1 MLTNIKRGVIIYMV
15 ILNMKRKAL
24 EDIVKWRDK
33 YNRKPLFIFGARQV
47 GKTYLVKKLFAEQY
61 YKNSNIYIDFKRD
74 EEIRDYFSRTV
85 DASKLIEF
93 LQQKFNKKINKNVLI
108 IFDEIQECLPA
119 ISSLKYFNQDFP
131 EIPIIATGS
140 MVRIKLKR
148 KSRGTK
154 NVENFF
160 PVGKIDQLYL
170 WPLNFEEYLINSNE
184 ILYNT
189 IKNAYFN
196 KIPLEDVVHQ
206 HAINELYNYLLIGG
220 MPDCVKTYL
229 HTKSLFE
236 ARQVGKV
243 LYDNYLSDME
253 LYQASPEAFIRSKL
267 LFSNIYSE
275 LNKENKNIKFSNLEK
290 GSKYR
295 EFTSPLDWLITA
307 NLVMK
312 SKLVKENVTFPL
324 VQDNTSTFRIYMMD
338 SGMFAMQSQIDM
350 TTFYDNTRRNELSG
364 IFFENYVA
372 TEFVSKEIPLFYWK
386 GKNDA
391 EFEFLVMS
399 KNRVIPIDVKK
410 NKGTL
415 NSLEKYK
422 NRNKCDLVIKISK
435 NNYGY
440 DEFKNILTLPIY
452 MTFLL
457 SEDISKN
464 NI

>member
-1 MLTNIKRGVIIYMV
+1 MIIYMV
-15 ILNMKRKAL
+15 IFDMKRKAL
-24 EDIVKWRDK
+24 DDILKWKDK
-33 YNRKPLFIFGARQV
+33 FNRKPLFVFGARQV
-47 GKTYLVKKLFAEQY
+47 GKTYLVKKLFADQY
-61 YKNSNIYIDFKRD
+61 YKNSYIYIDFKRD
-74 EEIRDYFSRTV
+74 ENIQDYFSRTV
-85 DASKLIEF
+85 DAGKLIEF
-93 LQQKFNKKINKNVLI
+93 LQQKFNKKITKNTLI
-108 IFDEIQECLPA
+108 IFDEVQECLPA
-119 ISSLKYFNQDFP
+119 ITSLKYFNQDFP

-148 KSRGTK
+148 KNRGK
-154 NVENFF
+154 KVGENFF

-184 ILYNT
+184 FLYNS
-189 IKNAYFN
+189 IKDAYLN
-196 KIPLEDVVHQ
+196 KKALVDEIHQ
-206 HAINELYNYLLIGG
+206 HAMNELYNYLLIGG

-236 ARQVGKV
+236 SRQVAKV

-253 LYQASPEAFIRSKL
+253 LYQASPEAIIRAKL

-295 EFTSPLDWLITA
+295 EFTSPLDWLLTA

-312 SKLVKENVTFPL
+312 SKLVKETVSFPL
-324 VQDNTSTFRIYMMD
+324 IEDNSSMFRIYMMD

-350 TTFYDNTRRNELSG
+350 TTFYDNSKRNELSG

-399 KNRVIPIDVKK
+399 KNRIIPIDVKK

-415 NSLEKYK
+415 NSLDKYK
-422 NRNKCDLVIKISK
+422 NRNKCDLAIKISK

-440 DEFKNILTLPIY
+440 DETRNILTLPIY

-457 SEDISKN
+457 SEDICKN

>member
-1 MLTNIKRGVIIYMV
+1 MV
-15 ILNMKRKAL
+15 ILSMKRKAL
-24 EDIVKWRDK
+24 EDIIIWKDK
-33 YNRKPLFIFGARQV
+33 YNRKPLFVFGARQV
-47 GKTYLVKKLFAEQY
+47 GKTYLVKQLFAEQY
-61 YKNSNIYIDFKRD
+61 FKNSYIYIDFKKN

-85 DASKLIEF
+85 DAEKLIEY
-93 LQQKFNKKINKNVLI
+93 LQQKFNKKIDKKVLI

-119 ISSLKYFNQDFP
+119 ISALKYFNQDFP
-131 EIPIIATGS
+131 EIPVIATGS

-148 KSRGTK
+148 KSRGIKHT
-154 NVENFF
+154 ENFF
-160 PVGKIDQLYL
+160 PVGKVDQLYL
-170 WPLNFEEYLINSNE
+170 WPLSFEEYLINSNE
-184 ILYNT
+184 FLYNS
-189 IKNAYFN
+189 IKNSYTE
-196 KIPLEDVVHQ
+196 KKPLEDAYHQ
-206 HAINELYNYLLIGG
+206 LAINELYNYLLVGG

-236 ARQVGKV
+236 SRQVAKV

-253 LYQASPEAFIRSKL
+253 LYQASPEAIIRAKL

-295 EFTSPLDWLITA
+295 EFTSPLDWLETA
-307 NLVMK
+307 SLVIK
-312 SKLVKENVTFPL
+312 SKLVKETVSFPL
-324 VQDNTSTFRIYMMD
+324 IGDNSSTFRIYMMD
-338 SGMFAMQSQIDM
+338 PGMFAMQSQIDM
-350 TTFYDNTRRNELSG
+350 TTFYDNTKRNELSG

-372 TEFVSKEIPLFYWK
+372 TELISKEIPLFYWK

-440 DEFKNILTLPIY
+440 DGEQKILTIPIY

-457 SEDISKN
+457 SEDIFQN

>member
-1 MLTNIKRGVIIYMV
+1 MV
-15 ILNMKRKAL
+15 ILKMKRKAL
-24 EDIVKWRDK
+24 EDIIYWKDK
-33 YNRKPLFIFGARQV
+33 YNRKPLFVFGARQV
-47 GKTYLVKKLFAEQY
+47 GKTYLVKQLFAEMY
-61 YKNSNIYIDFKRD
+61 FKNSYIYIDFKKN
-74 EEIRDYFSRTV
+74 EEIREYFSRTV
-85 DASKLIEF
+85 DAGKLIEY
-93 LQQKFNKKINKNVLI
+93 LQQKFNRNINKNVLI

-131 EIPIIATGS
+131 EIPVIATGS

-148 KSRGTK
+148 TSRGTK
-154 NVENFF
+154 HTENFF
-160 PVGKIDQLYL
+160 PVGKVDQLYL

-184 ILYNT
+184 FLYEA
-189 IKNAYFN
+189 IKKSYIE
-196 KIPLEDVVHQ
+196 KQPLEEASHQ
-206 HAINELYNYLLIGG
+206 LAINELYNYLLVGG

-236 ARQVGKV
+236 ARQVAKV

-253 LYQASPEAFIRSKL
+253 LYQASPEAIIRAKL

-275 LNKENKNIKFSNLEK
+275 LNKENKNMKFSNLEK

-295 EFTSPLDWLITA
+295 EFTSPLDWLETA
-307 NLVMK
+307 SLVIK
-312 SKLVKENVTFPL
+312 SKLVKETVSFPL
-324 VQDNTSTFRIYMMD
+324 VGDNSSTFRIYMMD

-350 TTFYDNTRRNELSG
+350 TTFYDNTKRNELSG

-372 TEFVSKEIPLFYWK
+372 TEFISKGIPLFYWK

-391 EFEFLVMS
+391 EFEFLIMS
-399 KNRVIPIDVKK
+399 KNRVVPVDVKK

-435 NNYGY
+435 NNYGF
-440 DEFKNILTLPIY
+440 DNERKLLTLPIY

-457 SEDISKN
+457 SDDISKN

>member
-1 MLTNIKRGVIIYMV
+1 MV
-15 ILNMKRKAL
+15 ILKMKRKAL
-24 EDIVKWRDK
+24 EDIIYWKDK
-33 YNRKPLFIFGARQV
+33 YNRKPLFVFGARQV
-47 GKTYLVKKLFAEQY
+47 GKTYLVKQLFAEMY
-61 YKNSNIYIDFKRD
+61 FKNSYIYIDFKKN
-74 EEIRDYFSRTV
+74 EEIREYFSRTV
-85 DASKLIEF
+85 DAGKLIEY
-93 LQQKFNKKINKNVLI
+93 LQQKFNRNINKNVLI

-131 EIPIIATGS
+131 EIPVIATGS

-154 NVENFF
+154 HTENFF
-160 PVGKIDQLYL
+160 PVGKVDQLYL

-184 ILYNT
+184 FLYEA
-189 IKNAYFN
+189 IKKSYIE
-196 KIPLEDVVHQ
+196 KQPLEEASHQ
-206 HAINELYNYLLIGG
+206 LAINELYNYLLVGG

-236 ARQVGKV
+236 ARQVAKV

-253 LYQASPEAFIRSKL
+253 LYQASPEAIIRAKL

-275 LNKENKNIKFSNLEK
+275 LNKENKNMKFSNLEK

-295 EFTSPLDWLITA
+295 EFTSPLDWLETA
-307 NLVMK
+307 SLVIK
-312 SKLVKENVTFPL
+312 SKLVKETVSFPL
-324 VQDNTSTFRIYMMD
+324 VGDNSSTFRIYMMD

-350 TTFYDNTRRNELSG
+350 TTFYDNTKRNELSG

-372 TEFVSKEIPLFYWK
+372 TEFISKGIPLFYWK

-391 EFEFLVMS
+391 EFEFLIMS
-399 KNRVIPIDVKK
+399 KNRVVPVDVKK

-435 NNYGY
+435 NNYGF
-440 DEFKNILTLPIY
+440 DNERKLLTLPIY

-457 SEDISKN
+457 SDDISKN